1 MRYIQ
6 LFIEDQPINNLV
18 NSLDQQSKLKAEQAK
33 KLKQQSQMAKKRQ
46 SVNDA
51 RSNLLKK
58 QTELTAAASK
68 PN

>member
-1 MRYIQ
+1 MRYVE
-6 LFIEDQPINNLV
+6 LFIEDHPVNNLA
-18 NSLDQQSKLKAEQAK
+18 NSLDQQSKLKAEQSK

-58 QTELTAAASK
+58 QTELSAAATK